1 MTLNIVYENGKE
13 LIKVVWNQ
21 QRTCITKSPQPRTL
35 NSIFVF
41 ALLWFF
47 LKPKFP
53 STCLEDLLKSLSKSS
68 THWSIFE
75 E

>member
-1 MTLNIVYENGKE
+1 MTLNIAYENGKK

-21 QRTCITKSPQPRTL
+21 QRTCITKSSQSRTL

-41 ALLWFF
+41 ALLWGF
-47 LKPKFP
+47 LKPEFP

>member
-1 MTLNIVYENGKE
+1 MPLSIAYENGKK

-21 QRTCITKSPQPRTL
+21 QRTFIIKSSQSRTL

-41 ALLWFF
+41 ALLWVF